1 MESAPQSHRGS
12 PAEMRNPD
20 GTLVLVVHGIGDP
33 VPGQIVRAFAT
44 CLAHQYPNQEM
55 DAVEESVWIPIRDH
69 EPDGKHDL
77 LEPLAAHV
85 QRGAIAGERV
95 IFSEVYWADLS
106 LVRKSLWGV
115 LTAIFEILFGLPHVV
130 RESLRIPPDPPIASR
145 LPKCRMQI
153 LGAICN
159 LAANILL
166 GPVAALNGLLI
177 LLLVTTVGMHA
188 LVGNTERDVAN
199 KMEDSHS
206 GQIQETLPTSNG
218 AAQNATPAF
227 TAEDIG
233 AWMAPALLVVIA
245 LVIYFRRLYRKGR
258 WQQFWKW
265 TMWCA
270 GFFVVLTFLAAS
282 MKTWPPEWAKPLCGE
297 GTPRNVLEM
306 IFCLDGPRGFLW
318 LGAVVVF
325 ALVLALLT
333 NSVLMILAL
342 FVWLSAF
349 LLRRKNQF
357 PWFRYPLHVGFL
369 ATGMMMGLWSLL
381 IPLLWQ
387 FGLLK
392 LLDAMPPHVHHLDAD
407 LRRLHGNGLPLM
419 VAYTLFAVLLGLCI
433 WLVWLWRW
441 TWSLKFGEGK
451 LKPEGYGVETGHPP
465 RLIAHAGIV
474 WTAALL
480 TCVGSALF
488 LLAFVIVFLPGTLN
502 EDWLNEPFVKY
513 LVAGERG
520 SVLAENLTLAI
531 ITLMGVFGSFL
542 LPQLVNGADI
552 LLDVINHFRRD
563 PSQTSCKRPALGDY
577 WIREA
582 IYDRFYQVLR
592 EMLRRERPRRLCII
606 SHSQGT
612 VIAIDNLNSLRINRL
627 LEEARVECVDLVT
640 MGSPFEHLYQYYFP
654 ASYPTLERKFA
665 RWEILQSR
673 IARWVNIFRVDDFV
687 GTHILDPDDPTRK
700 AQSEAN
706 QSLTAGYWTA
716 SNTKHV
722 ENHPVRPRGHNDYWT
737 DLPVLKVLRGLELFP
752 GPLPVAHEAR
762 TPGEETP

>member
-1 MESAPQSHRGS
+1 MQIPDEPSLQAAS
-12 PAEMRNPD
+12 PE

-33 VPGQIVRAFAT
+33 APGQIVRAFAT
-44 CLAHQYPNQEM
+44 CLAYQYPDQEM
-55 DAVEESVWIPIRDH
+55 DAVEESVWIPLRDH
-69 EPDGKHDL
+69 EPDGQHDL
-77 LEPLAAHV
+77 LEPLAAHI
-85 QRGAIAGERV
+85 QRGRIEGERV
-95 IFSEVYWADLS
+95 IFSEVFWADLS

-130 RESLRIPPDPPIASR
+130 RESLRIPPDEQIASR
-145 LPKCRMQI
+145 LPRRRMRI

-159 LAANILL
+159 LVANILL

-177 LLLVTTVGMHA
+177 VLLVTTVGMHA
-188 LVGNTERDVAN
+188 LVGYTQRDVAI
-199 KMEDSHS
+199 KMEDESR
-206 GQIQETLPTSNG
+206 GQVQETLPAPKN
-218 AAQNATPAF
+218 AAQNVPPVSL
-227 TAEDIG
+227 AEAIG
-233 AWMAPALLVVIA
+233 VWMAPALLALIA
-245 LVIYFRRLYRKGR
+245 LVIFFRRLYRKGR

-270 GFFVVLTFLAAS
+270 AFLVVLTIVVSQMRA
-282 MKTWPPEWAKPLCGE
+282 WPPEWAIRLCGE
-297 GTPRNVLEM
+297 GPPRNVLEM
-306 IFCLDGPRGFLW
+306 IFCLGEPRGFLW
-318 LGAVVVF
+318 HGAVVVF
-325 ALVLALLT
+325 ALVLALLI

-342 FVWLSAF
+342 VVWLSAF
-349 LLRRKNQF
+349 FLRRKNQF

-392 LLDAMPPHVHHLDAD
+392 LLDAMPPHLHHLDAD

-419 VAYTLFAVLLGLCI
+419 VAYTLFAVLLGLSI
-433 WLVWLWRW
+433 WVVWLWRW
-441 TWSLKFGEGK
+441 TWSLKFSGGK
-451 LKPEGYGVETGHPP
+451 LHPEDYGVKTGHPP
-465 RLIAHAGIV
+465 RLIAHGGIV

-480 TCVGSALF
+480 TFVGSVLF
-488 LLAFVIVFLPGTLN
+488 LLSFVLVYLPGSLT

-513 LVAGERG
+513 LIAGEHG
-520 SVLAENLTLAI
+520 NVLAENLTLAI
-531 ITLMGVFGSFL
+531 ITGMGLFGSFL
-542 LPQLVNGADI
+542 LPQLVLGADI
-552 LLDVINHFRRD
+552 LLDVINHFRMDATR
-563 PSQTSCKRPALGDY
+563 TSGKRTVLGDY

-612 VIAIDNLNSLRINRL
+612 VISIDNLNSSRINRL
-627 LEEARVECVDLVT
+627 LDEAKVERVDLIT

-654 ASYPTLERKFA
+654 ASYPTLERKLH
-665 RWEILQSR
+665 RWTLLQDR
-673 IARWVNIFRVDDFV
+673 IDRWVNIFRVDDFV

-716 SNTKHV
+716 LDTKHV
-722 ENHPVRPRGHNDYWT
+722 KNLPVQPRGHNDYWT
-737 DLPVLKVLRGLELFP
+737 DLPVLRALRTLNLFTSP
-752 GPLPVAHEAR
+752 PPVA
-762 TPGEETP
+762 